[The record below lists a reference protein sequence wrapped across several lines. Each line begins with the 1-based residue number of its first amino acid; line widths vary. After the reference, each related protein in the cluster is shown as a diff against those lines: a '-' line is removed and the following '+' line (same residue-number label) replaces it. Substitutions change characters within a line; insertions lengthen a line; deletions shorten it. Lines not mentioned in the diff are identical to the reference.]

1 MQRNFVEAIV
11 AEKINPAGRPQFVA
25 KSNEDGKDLEFEATF
40 EIYPEVEVKRFRKS
54 LLNVQRLK

>member
-11 AEKINPAGRPQFVA
+11 AEKINPAGRPSFVA

-40 EIYPEVEVKRFRKS
+40 EIYPEVELKDLER
-54 LLNVQRLK
+54 LLLSVQQ